1 MAWRKPK
8 GLRGKKMH
16 LQRCHGKE
24 GPNRRKAK
32 RMGAMEA
39 NKRNCVRKKVVYTVK
54 CLEIKPAES

>member
-8 GLRGKKMH
+8 GLRGKKCIYKGVM
-16 LQRCHGKE
+16 E
-24 GPNRRKAK
+24 RKAQTEGK
-32 RMGAMEA
+32 PREWEFMEA